1 MEMETTGGDEYQA
14 RSNGNQERHPENESS
29 SIASVASM
37 DSSGSNLSS
46 SKDAKTND
54 SRNTSSNISELVGKS
69 KKAAF
74 SLWTLLHAKNCR
86 LGVDRCSHPGCSEA
100 KLMYLHHKTC
110 SAVSIEAC
118 PTQHKGCQDARKLLA
133 HYRRCRDIRARQSQN
148 PGAKSKKQHVCLIC
162 SLVARHAKFT
172 LDRNASKNK
181 TTCHYIPSL
190 NLSYDSCNNGKR
202 NRSLSAATYFSSNHE
217 SPQQPRFAFS
227 RRQSSSGDG
236 GASGLQAL
244 QAAVSCAINSS
255 NNSPT
260 HSSNGVERSVGVRQ
274 SLEHSTNNVEKSVG
288 GRQSFQHA
296 TNDMEKTVGG
306 RQSLQRP
313 RAESLDVRRVQQQD
327 TQEKNMSYL
336 YLAAVDNF
344 SDDLA
349 GEIPKNITQSNARR
363 RSLSC
368 SVPSKSNQQSATG
381 GGSRTIIQKSTVA
394 EDFQYIWGGNS

>member
-1 MEMETTGGDEYQA
+1 MM
-14 RSNGNQERHPENESS
+14 
-29 SIASVASM
+29 
-37 DSSGSNLSS
+37 L
-46 SKDAKTND
+46 
-54 SRNTSSNISELVGKS
+54 
-69 KKAAF
+69 AF
-74 SLWTLLHAKNCR
+74 STTTDSQLRTSWLFSRLKKMTQNCR

-148 PGAKSKKQHVCLIC
+148 LGAKSKKQHVCLIC

-202 NRSLSAATYFSSNHE
+202 NRSLSTATYFSSNHE

-227 RRQSSSGDG
+227 RRQSSSGDD

-244 QAAVSCAINSS
+244 QAAVSCAMNSN

-260 HSSNGVERSVGVRQ
+260 HSTSSAERSVGVRQSFEHSTSGVERSVGVRQ
-274 SLEHSTNNVEKSVG
+274 SFQHSTNDMEQPVGGRQSFRHSTNNVE
-288 GRQSFQHA
+288 QP
-296 TNDMEKTVGG
+296 VGG

-327 TQEKNMSYL
+327 TPEKNMSYL

-349 GEIPKNITQSNARR
+349 GEIPKNITQQSNARR